1 MRRGWLALVVEML
14 VLMDLTIHMGV
25 CVCVRVHVCVN
36 LGVDLRGPTEAGG
49 SQAHQSLAGV
59 VRASQG
65 TTGGGGA
72 GLFVRDVVVSVD
84 YRYVP
89 GSQGVVEPTA
99 VAQPEYDSAYDEEGC
114 CRDADDQRP
123 GQAGAQVWRSQCVLH
138 LRVWTHNSGEISDS
152 STDLSFLKC
161 YKTRYN
167 KNNPLPFHPSK
178 VPFNS

>member
-1 MRRGWLALVVEML
+1 ML
-14 VLMDLTIHMGV
+14 VSVGHGHGV
-25 CVCVRVHVCVN
+25 
-36 LGVDLRGPTEAGG
+36 GG
-49 SQAHQSLAGV
+49 
-59 VRASQG
+59 
-65 TTGGGGA
+65 
-72 GLFVRDVVVSVD
+72 
-84 YRYVP
+84 
-89 GSQGVVEPTA
+89 QGVVASAA
-99 VAQPEYDSAYDEEGC
+99 VAQPEYNGAYDEEGC
-114 CRDADDQRP
+114 CRDADNQRP